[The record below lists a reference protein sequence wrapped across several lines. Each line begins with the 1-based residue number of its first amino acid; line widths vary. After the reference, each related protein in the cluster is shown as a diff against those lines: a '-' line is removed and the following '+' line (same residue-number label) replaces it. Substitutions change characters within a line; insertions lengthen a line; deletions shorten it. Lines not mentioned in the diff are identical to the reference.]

1 MRNLLLSTAFTEIT
15 NQLKKHSF
23 ISNPY
28 EEARMLIAHVA
39 NLSLE
44 DFLTQSNEISLC
56 IEQKLMLNHLVAR
69 REQGE
74 PIAYIINNKEFFSRD
89 FYVDKRVLIP
99 RPETEILVEAV
110 LSDYKKIEH
119 PLSIL
124 ELGVGSGCITI
135 TLLSLLTN
143 AIAVVAD
150 ISQDA
155 LNVCDKNAFLHK
167 VSERIVCVQS
177 DWFSNLI
184 SEAKFG
190 KFDIIISNPPYINS
204 GEEVITDYESIK
216 FEPKL
221 ALFANNYI
229 NYKKIA
235 SGVTNFLKKEGAL
248 YIEIGKDTQG
258 KIIPIYE
265 NMKCVDEYKDLAQI
279 VRCLKFQFK

>member
-1 MRNLLLSTAFTEIT
+1 MRNLLLSTAFTGIT
-15 NQLKKHSF
+15 NQLKQHSF
-23 ISNPY
+23 IINPY
-28 EEARMLIAHVA
+28 EEARMLISYVA
-39 NLSLE
+39 KLNLE
-44 DFLTQSNEISLC
+44 DFFIKSNEISLC
-56 IEQKLMLNHLVAR
+56 IEQQLMLNHLVDR
-69 REQGE
+69 RERGE

-110 LSDYKKIEH
+110 LSDYKKVEH

-135 TLLSLLTN
+135 TLLSLMPN
-143 AIAVVAD
+143 AKAVVVD

-155 LNVCDKNAFLHK
+155 LNVCDKNAFLHN

-184 SEAKFG
+184 SQA
-190 KFDIIISNPPYINS
+190 KFDIIISNPPYISS
-204 GEEVITDYESIK
+204 GEELITDYESIK

-235 SGVTNFLKKEGAL
+235 SGITDFLKKEGAL
-248 YIEIGKDTQG
+248 YIEIGKDTEDQ
-258 KIIPIYE
+258 IIPIYE
-265 NMKCVDEYKDLAQI
+265 NMKCVDKYKDLAQI